1 MSKQPPTKKQLY
13 YYDKLC
19 KKYNLQKIE
28 LNSKLQARDEIDKII
43 KEHSKTIQINEEGEL
58 C

>member
-19 KKYNLQKIE
+19 KKYNLEKDE
-28 LNSKLQARDEIDKII
+28 LTSKLAARDAIDKII
-43 KEHSKTIQINEEGEL
+43 SEHENDNHIV
-58 C
+58 